1 MKGPLGVVKASWFQK
16 LKLTPL
22 YPLFFAAYPALA
34 LVGININE
42 VEPAVLWRPLIV
54 LVSSTVILLVI
65 LRWITRD
72 WHRAALLLS
81 ALIFLFFTYGH
92 AYFYLKKVDVAGFV
106 LGRHRYMVPLWV
118 GIGALVVWWVI
129 RKLRNPGS
137 FTPILN
143 LVSIFLL
150 IYPSFQIVSY
160 SLKRNETEKAALR
173 AAQAK
178 GGTLPLGY
186 APDIYY
192 IILDAYGRA
201 DVLQEMFGYD
211 NTPFLKSLE
220 SKGFYVAKCSQSNYG
235 QTMLSLTSS
244 LNLDYLDSLTNSLTA
259 NTDTRAPL
267 RALGQYNNVRKFLAS
282 QGYNIVSFATN
293 FPVSEWKDANYF
305 LSPPPQGMN
314 DFEIMLAQ
322 TSLWRAPM
330 DMVDEPPERVSA
342 EWYRRR
348 TLFALDQLE
357 TTVPDIPSPKFIF
370 AHLVIPH
377 HPFVFGPNGEELNS
391 IEAGVPKFEEYKVK
405 YPDQVTYINKRIL
418 AIVDLILKNSPKLP
432 IIIIQGDH
440 GPAPFD
446 VIARRMK
453 NLNVYYFPD
462 NTEGL
467 YPTITPVNTFRL
479 IFNKYFG
486 QKYPMLED
494 RSLYSAYDIPY
505 NYEEVSNDCKP

>member
-1 MKGPLGVVKASWFQK
+1 MS
-16 LKLTPL
+16 L
-22 YPLFFAAYPALA
+22 YPLFFAAYPVLA

-42 VEPAVLWRPLIV
+42 VEPAVLWRPLII
-54 LVSSTVILLVI
+54 LMLSAAILLI
-65 LRWITRD
+65 AFRLIIRD

-81 ALIFLFFTYGH
+81 TLIFLFFTYGH
-92 AYFYLKKVDVAGFV
+92 LYLFLKKIDIAGFII
-106 LGRHRYMVPLWV
+106 GRHRYMVPLWLGMGV
-118 GIGALVVWWVI
+118 LVVWWVT
-129 RKLRNPGS
+129 RRLRNPQA
-137 FTPILN
+137 FTPVLN

-150 IYPSFQIVSY
+150 IYPAFQIVSY
-160 SLKRNETEKAALR
+160 GIKRAETEKASLQ
-173 AAQAK
+173 AAQSK
-178 GGTLPLGY
+178 GATLPLGY

-211 NTPFLKSLE
+211 NRPFLQALE
-220 SKGFYVAKCSQSNYG
+220 AKGFYVAKCSQSNYG

-244 LNLDYLDSLTNSLTA
+244 LNLNYLDALTSSLTPDS
-259 NTDTRAPL
+259 DTRAPL
-267 RALGQYNNVRKFLAS
+267 RALGQYNAVRKFLAS

-305 LSPPPQGMN
+305 LSPPPQGMSG
-314 DFEIMLAQ
+314 FEIMLSQ
-322 TSLWRAPM
+322 TSLWRVPM
-330 DMVDEPPERVSA
+330 DMVNEPPERVSA

-348 TLFALDQLE
+348 TLFALEALE
-357 TTVPDIPSPKFIF
+357 KTVPDIHSPKFVF

-418 AIVDLILKNSPKLP
+418 SIVDLILKNSPNQP
-432 IIIIQGDH
+432 IIILQGDH

-467 YPTITPVNTFRL
+467 YPTITPVNTFRV
-479 IFNKYFG
+479 IFSKYFG
-486 QKYPMLED
+486 QNYPMLED

-505 NYEEVSNDCKP
+505 NYEEVPNDCKP

>member
-1 MKGPLGVVKASWFQK
+1 VVKSAWFQK
-16 LKLTPL
+16 IQFAPL

-42 VEPAVLWRPLIV
+42 VEPAVLWRPLIILV
-54 LVSSTVILLVI
+54 LSAAILLI
-65 LRWITRD
+65 ALRLIIRD

-81 ALIFLFFTYGH
+81 TLIFLFFTYGH
-92 AYFYLKKVDVAGFV
+92 LYLFLKKIDVAGFII
-106 LGRHRYMVPLWV
+106 GRHRYMVPLWLGMGV
-118 GIGALVVWWVI
+118 LVVWWVT
-129 RKLRNPGS
+129 RRLRNPQA
-137 FTPILN
+137 FTPVLN
-143 LVSIFLL
+143 LASIFLL

-160 SLKRNETEKAALR
+160 GIKRAETEKASLQ
-173 AAQAK
+173 AAQSK
-178 GGTLPLGY
+178 GATLPLGY

-201 DVLQEMFGYD
+201 DVLEEMFGYD
-211 NTPFLKSLE
+211 NRPFLQALE
-220 SKGFYVAKCSQSNYG
+220 AKGFYVAKCSQSNYG

-244 LNLDYLDSLTNSLTA
+244 LNLNYLDALTSSLTPDS
-259 NTDTRAPL
+259 DTRAPL
-267 RALGQYNNVRKFLAS
+267 RALGQYNTVRKFLAS

-330 DMVDEPPERVSA
+330 DMVDEPPERASA

-348 TLFALDQLE
+348 TLFALDALE
-357 TTVPDIPSPKFIF
+357 KTVPDIPSPKFVF

-418 AIVDLILKNSPKLP
+418 SIVDLILKNSPNQP
-432 IIIIQGDH
+432 IIILQGDH

-467 YPTITPVNTFRL
+467 YPTITPVNTFRV
-479 IFNKYFG
+479 IFSKYFG
-486 QKYPMLED
+486 QNYPMLED

-505 NYEEVSNDCKP
+505 NYEEVPNDCKP

>member
-1 MKGPLGVVKASWFQK
+1 MVKSSWLQNIQFV
-16 LKLTPL
+16 PL
-22 YPLFFAAYPALA
+22 YPLFFAAYPVLA

-54 LVSSTVILLVI
+54 LVLSAAILLVT
-65 LRWITRD
+65 LRLMARD
-72 WHRAALLLS
+72 WDRTAIAL
-81 ALIFLFFTYGH
+81 AVLIFLFFTYGH
-92 AYFYLKKVDVAGFV
+92 VYLFLKKINVDG
-106 LGRHRYMVPLWV
+106 LIIGRHRYMVPLWL
-118 GIGALVVWWVI
+118 GIGALAIWWVI
-129 RKLRNPGS
+129 WRLRNPQA
-137 FTPILN
+137 FTPVLN
-143 LVSIFLL
+143 LVSVFLL
-150 IYPSFQIVSY
+150 IYPSFQIISY
-160 SLKRNETEKAALR
+160 SIKRAETQRAALQV
-173 AAQAK
+173 AQAK
-178 GGTLPLGY
+178 GATLPLGY

-211 NTPFLKSLE
+211 NSPFLKSLE
-220 SKGFYVAKCSQSNYG
+220 SKGFYVPKCSQSNYA

-244 LNLDYLDSLTNSLTA
+244 LNFNYLDALTSSLTA
-259 NTDTRAPL
+259 DTDTRAPL

-282 QGYNIVSFATN
+282 QGYNIISFATN

-305 LSPPPQGMN
+305 LSPPPKGMN

-330 DMVDEPPERVSA
+330 DMVDEPPERISA

-348 TLFALDQLE
+348 TLFALEQLE
-357 TTVPDIPSPKFIF
+357 TTVPEIPSPKFVF

-391 IEAGVPKFEEYKVK
+391 IEAGVPPFEEYKVK

-418 AIVDLILKNSPKLP
+418 AIVDLILKNSPKP
-432 IIIIQGDH
+432 SIIIIQGDH

-446 VIARRMK
+446 VIERRMK

-462 NTEGL
+462 DTKGL

-486 QKYPMLED
+486 QNYPLLED
-494 RSLYSAYDIPY
+494 KSLYSAYDVPY
-505 NYEEVSNDCKP
+505 NYVEVPNNCKP

>member
-1 MKGPLGVVKASWFQK
+1 VVKSSWLQRIQF
-16 LKLTPL
+16 LPL
-22 YPLFFAAYPALA
+22 YPLFLAVYPALA

-42 VEPAVLWRPLIV
+42 VEPAVLWRPLI
-54 LVSSTVILLVI
+54 LLALTGVILLI
-65 LRWITRD
+65 LLQWVTRD
-72 WHRAALLLS
+72 WQRAGLLLS

-92 AYFYLKKVDVAGFV
+92 AYFYLKKIDVAGFV

-118 GIGALVVWWVI
+118 GIGALMVWWLT
-129 RKLRNPGS
+129 RKLRNPQGVA
-137 FTPILN
+137 PVLN
-143 LVSIFLL
+143 LISAFLL
-150 IYPSFQIVSY
+150 IFPSFQIISY
-160 SLKRNETEKAALR
+160 SIKRAETEKAALQ

-178 GGTLPLGY
+178 GATLPLGY

-192 IILDAYGRA
+192 IILDAYGRS

-220 SKGFYVAKCSQSNYG
+220 SKGFYVATCSQSNYG

-244 LNLDYLDSLTNSLTA
+244 LNFDYLDSLTSSLTA
-259 NTDTRAPL
+259 DTDTRAPL
-267 RALGQYNNVRKFLAS
+267 RALGQYNKVRKFLAS

-330 DMVDEPPERVSA
+330 DMVNEPPERVSA
-342 EWYRRR
+342 AWYRRR
-348 TLFALDQLE
+348 TLFALEQLE
-357 TTVPDIPSPKFIF
+357 TTVPDIPSPKFVF

-405 YPDQVTYINKRIL
+405 YPDQVTYINKRML
-418 AIVDLILKNSPKLP
+418 AIVDLIMNNSPEPP

-446 VIARRMK
+446 VIPRRMK

-462 NTEGL
+462 NTAGL
-467 YPTITPVNTFRL
+467 YPTITPVNTFRVIL
-479 IFNKYFG
+479 NKYFG
-486 QKYPMLED
+486 QNYPRLD
-494 RSLYSAYDIPY
+494 DQSFYSAYDVPY
-505 NYEEVSNDCKP
+505 NYEKIPNDCQP

>member
-1 MKGPLGVVKASWFQK
+1 MVKSKLFQK
-16 LKLTPL
+16 IQWLPL
-22 YPLFFAAYPALA
+22 YPLLLIAYPVLA

-42 VEPAVLWRPLIV
+42 VESEVLWRPLIV
-54 LVSSTVILLVI
+54 LVLIALVLLVI
-65 LRWITRD
+65 FRLLSKD
-72 WHRAALLLS
+72 WHRAAVALS
-81 ALIFLFFTYGH
+81 ILIFLFFTYGH
-92 AYFYLKKVDVAGFV
+92 VYLYLKKIEIGGFI
-106 LGRHRYMVPLWV
+106 LGRHRQMVPLWV
-118 GIGALVVWWVI
+118 GMGILGIWWAM
-129 RKLRNPGS
+129 RKLRNPQS

-150 IYPSFQIVSY
+150 VYPSYQIVSY
-160 SLKRNETEKAALR
+160 TIKREKAERATLT

-178 GGTLPLGY
+178 GASLPLGY

-192 IILDAYGRA
+192 IILDAYGRQ

-211 NTPFLKSLE
+211 NMPFLQSLE
-220 SKGFYVAKCSQSNYG
+220 SRGFYVAKCSQSNYG

-244 LNLDYLDSLTNSLTA
+244 LNFDYLDSLTSSLTP

-267 RALGQYNNVRKFLAS
+267 RALGQFNNVRKFLVS

-293 FPVSEWKDANYF
+293 FPVSEWKNANYF

-322 TSLWRAPM
+322 TSVWRVPM
-330 DMVDEPPERVSA
+330 DMTDEPPEKKSA

-357 TTVPDIPSPKFIF
+357 KTVPEIPSPKFVF

-391 IEAGVPKFEEYKVK
+391 IEAGVPPFEEYRVK
-405 YPDQVTYINKRIL
+405 YPDQVTYINKRITT
-418 AIVDLILKNSPKLP
+418 IIDLILQSSPNPP
-432 IIIIQGDH
+432 IIVIQGDH

-446 VIARRMK
+446 VIERRMK

-462 NTEGL
+462 NDEGL

-479 IFNKYFG
+479 VLNKYFG
-486 QKYPMLED
+486 QNYPMLED
-494 RSLYSAYDIPY
+494 RAFFSEYDIPY
-505 NYEEVSNDCKP
+505 NYVEVPNDCKR

>member
-1 MKGPLGVVKASWFQK
+1 MVKSSWFQK
-16 LKLTPL
+16 LQFIPL
-22 YPLFFAAYPALA
+22 YPFFFAAYPALA

-42 VEPAVLWRPLIV
+42 VEPSVLWRPLIV
-54 LVSSTVILLVI
+54 VVLSAVILLI
-65 LRWITRD
+65 FLRWITRD
-72 WHRAALLLS
+72 WHRAALLL
-81 ALIFLFFTYGH
+81 AVLIFLFFTYGH
-92 AYFYLKKVDVAGFV
+92 AYFYLKKIDVAGLV
-106 LGRHRYMVPLWV
+106 LGRHRYMVPLWL
-118 GIGALVVWWVI
+118 GIGAVVVWWTA
-129 RKLRNPGS
+129 RRLR
-137 FTPILN
+137 TPQALTPVLN
-143 LVSIFLL
+143 LVAIFLL
-150 IYPSFQIVSY
+150 IYPSFQVISY
-160 SLKRNETEKAALR
+160 SLKRSETQNAALQV
-173 AAQAK
+173 AQAK
-178 GGTLPLGY
+178 GAILPLGY

-211 NTPFLKSLE
+211 NTPFINSLE
-220 SKGFYVAKCSQSNYG
+220 AKGFYVAKCSQSNYG

-244 LNLDYLDSLTNSLTA
+244 LNFDYLDSLTGALTA
-259 NTDTRAPL
+259 DTDTRAPL
-267 RALGQYNNVRKFLAS
+267 RALGQYNKVRKFLSS

-330 DMVDEPPERVSA
+330 DMTDEPLERASA

-348 TLFALDQLE
+348 TLSALQALE
-357 TTVPDIPSPKFIF
+357 QTVPDIPGPKFIF

-418 AIVDLILKNSPKLP
+418 AIVDLILKNSPKPP

-446 VIARRMK
+446 IIPRRMK
-453 NLNVYYFPD
+453 NLNAYYFPD

-467 YPTITPVNTFRL
+467 YPTITPVNTFRVIL
-479 IFNKYFG
+479 NKYFG
-486 QKYPMLED
+486 QRYPMLED

-505 NYEEVSNDCKP
+505 NYEEIPNDCKP

>member
-1 MKGPLGVVKASWFQK
+1 MVKSTLFQK
-16 LKLTPL
+16 IQRMPL
-22 YPLFFAAYPALA
+22 YPLLLIVYPVLA

-42 VEPAVLWRPLIV
+42 VEPTVLWRPLIV
-54 LVSSTVILLVI
+54 LLLIASVLLVI
-65 LRWITRD
+65 FWLVSKD
-72 WHRAALLLS
+72 WHRAAVALS
-81 ALIFLFFTYGH
+81 ILIFLFFTYGH
-92 AYFYLKKVDVAGFV
+92 VYFFLKKIDIGGFI
-106 LGRHRYMVPLWV
+106 LGRHRQMVPLWV
-118 GIGALVVWWVI
+118 GMGILGIWWAM
-129 RKLRNPGS
+129 RKLRNPQS

-150 IYPSFQIVSY
+150 VYPSFQIISFVI
-160 SLKRNETEKAALR
+160 KREKAEKAALE

-178 GGTLPLGY
+178 GATLPLGY

-192 IILDAYGRA
+192 IILDAYGRE
-201 DVLQEMFGYD
+201 DVLMKMFTYD
-211 NTPFLKSLE
+211 NTPFLRSLE
-220 SKGFYVAKCSQSNYG
+220 SRGFYVASCSQSNYG

-244 LNLDYLDSLTNSLTA
+244 LNLDYLDALTSSLTP

-267 RALGQYNNVRKFLAS
+267 RALGPNNNVRKFLVS

-293 FPVSEWKDANYF
+293 FPVSEWKDANYY
-305 LSPPPQGMN
+305 LSPPPRGMS

-322 TSLWRAPM
+322 TSAWRAPM
-330 DMVDEPPERVSA
+330 DLTDEPPEKKSA

-357 TTVPDIPSPKFIF
+357 KTVPDIPSPKFVF

-391 IEAGVPKFEEYKVK
+391 IEASVPPFEEYKIK
-405 YPDQVTYINKRIL
+405 YPDQVTYINKRMI
-418 AIVDLILKNSPKLP
+418 AIIDLILQNSPNPP
-432 IIIIQGDH
+432 IIVIQGDH

-446 VIARRMK
+446 VIEHRMK

-462 NTEGL
+462 NAEGL

-479 IFNKYFG
+479 ILDKYFG
-486 QKYPMLED
+486 QNYPMLED
-494 RSLYSAYDIPY
+494 KAFFSEYDIPY
-505 NYEEVSNDCKP
+505 NYVEVPNDCKR

>member
-1 MKGPLGVVKASWFQK
+1 MVKPSWFQK
-16 LKLTPL
+16 IQLTPL

-42 VEPAVLWRPLIV
+42 VEPTVLWRPLIV
-54 LVSSTVILLVI
+54 LILSAGILLI
-65 LRWITRD
+65 TLRLIIRD
-72 WHRAALLLS
+72 WHRSAILLS
-81 ALIFLFFTYGH
+81 VFIFLFFTYGH
-92 AYFYLKKVDVAGFV
+92 VYFYLKKIDVAGV
-106 LGRHRYMVPLWV
+106 ILGRHRFMVPLWL
-118 GIGALVVWWVI
+118 GIGALVVWWVM
-129 RKLRNPGS
+129 RKLRNPQA
-137 FTPILN
+137 FTPVLN
-143 LVSIFLL
+143 LVSAFLL
-150 IYPSFQIVSY
+150 IYPSFQIISY
-160 SLKRNETEKAALR
+160 SVKRNETETAAFE

-178 GGTLPLGY
+178 GATLPLGY

-201 DVLQEMFGYD
+201 DVLNEMFGYD

-220 SKGFYVAKCSQSNYG
+220 AKGFYVAQCSQSNYG

-244 LNLDYLDSLTNSLTA
+244 LNFNYLDSLTSSLTA

-267 RALGQYNNVRKFLAS
+267 RALGQYNNVRKFLAA

-293 FPVSEWKDANYF
+293 FPVSEWRDANYF
-305 LSPPPQGMN
+305 LSPPPQGMS
-314 DFEIMLAQ
+314 DFESMLAQ
-322 TSLWRAPM
+322 TSLWRVPM

-348 TLFALDQLE
+348 TLFALGQLE
-357 TTVPDIPSPKFIF
+357 KTVPDIPSPKFVF

-391 IEAGVPKFEEYKVK
+391 IEAGVPPFEEYKVK

-418 AIVDLILKNSPKLP
+418 AIVDLILKNSPKPP
-432 IIIIQGDH
+432 IIMIQGDH

-446 VIARRMK
+446 VIPRRMK
-453 NLNVYYFPD
+453 NLSTYYFPD

-486 QKYPMLED
+486 QNYPLLED
-494 RSLYSAYDIPY
+494 RSLYSAYDVPY
-505 NYEEVSNDCKP
+505 NYVEVPNDCKR